1 MSPQDVVLLVE
12 DNEEDVILLRRA
24 FLRARVLN
32 PLLVVRDG
40 EEAIYYLEGSGRYA
54 NRMEFPSPSVVLLD
68 LNLPGIGGFDVLRWV
83 RNQPGLRKLRVVVLR
98 PRIEF
103 QTSTRRTNS
112 EPVPF
117 WSNLRI
123 STA

>member
-40 EEAIYYLEGSGRYA
+40 E
-54 NRMEFPSPSVVLLD
+54 
-68 LNLPGIGGFDVLRWV
+68 
-83 RNQPGLRKLRVVVLR
+83 
-98 PRIEF
+98 
-103 QTSTRRTNS
+103 
-112 EPVPF
+112 
-117 WSNLRI
+117 
-123 STA
+123 